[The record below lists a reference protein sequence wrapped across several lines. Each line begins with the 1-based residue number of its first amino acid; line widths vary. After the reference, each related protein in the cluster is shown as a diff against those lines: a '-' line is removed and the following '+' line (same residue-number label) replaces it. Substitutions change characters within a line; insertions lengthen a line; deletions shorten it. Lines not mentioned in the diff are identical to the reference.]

1 MIWAGIFGSD
11 FCVMVLDFV
20 VKREIKESLSLKRVS
35 NVNMCVTWLACV
47 SWSRIPLRVL
57 QVSALLFCLL
67 KNEFLED

>member
-20 VKREIKESLSLKRVS
+20 VKRNKGKLVFEKSVY
-35 NVNMCVTWLACV
+35 NVNMCATWLACV

-57 QVSALLFCLL
+57 QVFALLFCLL
-67 KNEFLED
+67 KNEFL